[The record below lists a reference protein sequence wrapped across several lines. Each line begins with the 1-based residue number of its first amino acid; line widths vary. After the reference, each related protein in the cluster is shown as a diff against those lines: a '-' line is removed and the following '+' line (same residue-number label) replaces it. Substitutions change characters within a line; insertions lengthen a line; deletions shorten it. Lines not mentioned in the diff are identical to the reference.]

1 MIGRARRRRRDE
13 RGAIL
18 VLFAIATPILIGMM
32 AFALDLGYGF
42 VQTRRAQSAADFA
55 AFAAAQQLNGSTVC
69 NGATAP
75 PNMLQLVDI
84 VQHVVS
90 DNAPSIGSAWTGQ
103 FIDDTGKPIKGS
115 NFSSASGSAGAF
127 PPPGACGV
135 LVDATPAWSPFF
147 AQIFG
152 IKTLSG
158 NGSSDVSNSIQGQPI
173 GIVALNK
180 VGPHETLG
188 GGSGKFVV
196 SGDMVLN
203 TDVQNQ
209 PWSVSSHGWEF
220 NDRGQRQDGQQPVRL
235 RHDPH
240 EQRHVQQGAAVAAG
254 PVLLEPR
261 AGRQG
266 QRGRSGLRLG
276 PDTHQHALVQRQRL
290 AGDGGLQR
298 DQPDRR
304 GHQRPPA
311 VGRLTP
317 SPFNTSIACPGMSA
331 VTYSSSPSSGTLLP
345 GEYTKPVKITGSAQ
359 FDDCSGYAGEGAYP
373 GIYRFDQGLWI
384 DPQTS
389 GETVT
394 GSNVLLATNNPYPLA
409 GNVPGSNGS
418 GGFVA
423 SGSGNGAPCLPKGTM
438 TSGPSGGGSPE
449 PEVDGS
455 AGSVCSGTSPT
466 TYGVIAYGDSSFTQ
480 VSGLYGT
487 GDNLSLIV
495 GGVSG
500 TTVTLSG
507 PRPAAMPAPTGC
519 PAWPCTRTPPPR
531 RTTASTPSRVTPR
544 PSTSPGSSTTPRS
557 PTTGQRPPGLLGRH
571 GRWHPLLRRRDAPD
585 RVRPGWS
592 DGPAPSGG
600 TVTINGTCIVD
611 DFNTDGGTT
620 ITIFGQPFSLPG
632 AGRLSF
638 IGWHATAGVVGSPE
652 QIGLCPDR
660 VRARRPDRPG
670 RPLRL
675 DRRLL
680 PVLPELG
687 VAQQRPSAGQ
697 QAASIETSLA
707 TPTGGKYCES
717 GQPAPIEQ
725 TVAKA
730 AVDLPINTATLCAST
745 QTATQLTQ
753 SRTSRGRSTSR

>member
-1 MIGRARRRRRDE
+1 MIRRVRRRRRDE

-32 AFALDLGYGF
+32 ALALDLGYGF
-42 VQTRRAQSAADFA
+42 VQTRRAQNAADFA

-75 PNMLQLVDI
+75 PNMQQLVDI

-115 NFSSASGSAGAF
+115 NFSSASGNAGAF
-127 PPPGACGV
+127 PAPGACGV

-147 AQIFG
+147 AQILG
-152 IKTLSG
+152 INTLSG

-220 NDRGQRQDGQQPVRL
+220 DDAVDAKTGSNLYVYGTIHTNNGTYNKEPLWPLDQCFSSQGPVGKGNGGGPAYGSAPTPTNVLSCSDNDSQVTVGYNAI
-235 RHDPH
+235 DPT
-240 EQRHVQQGAAVAAG
+240 VAAIND
-254 PVLLEPR
+254 PLQS
-261 AGRQG
+261 AG
-266 QRGRSGLRLG
+266 S
-276 PDTHQHALVQRQRL
+276 P
-290 AGDGGLQR
+290 
-298 DQPDRR
+298 
-304 GHQRPPA
+304 
-311 VGRLTP
+311 P
-317 SPFNTSIACPGMSA
+317 SPFNTSIACPGISA

-345 GEYTKPVKITGSAQ
+345 GEYKNPVKITGSAQ

-373 GIYRFDQGLWI
+373 GIYRFDKGLWI
-384 DPQTS
+384 DPQTA

-394 GSNVLLATNNPYPLA
+394 GSNVLLATNTPYPLA
-409 GNVPGSNGS
+409 GNVPGSTGS

-455 AGSVCSGTSPT
+455 AGSACSGTSPT
-466 TYGVIAYGDSSFTQ
+466 TYGVIAYGDSSFKQ

-507 PRPAAMPAPTGC
+507 P
-519 PAWPCTRTPPPR
+519 
-531 RTTASTPSRVTPR
+531 
-544 PSTSPGSSTTPRS
+544 
-557 PTTGQRPPGLLGRH
+557 TTGGYAGSNGGAGVALYQNATTQANYGFDAESGDAASINITGLVYNASLTNYGAS
-571 GRWHPLLRRRDAPD
+571 APQD
-585 RVRPGWS
+585 YWDGTGGGIPFYAGGTLQTGYGAGWS

-638 IGWHATAGVVGSPE
+638 IG
-652 QIGLCPDR
+652 
-660 VRARRPDRPG
+660 
-670 RPLRL
+670 
-675 DRRLL
+675 
-680 PVLPELG
+680 
-687 VAQQRPSAGQ
+687 
-697 QAASIETSLA
+697 
-707 TPTGGKYCES
+707 
-717 GQPAPIEQ
+717 
-725 TVAKA
+725 
-730 AVDLPINTATLCAST
+730 
-745 QTATQLTQ
+745 
-753 SRTSRGRSTSR
+753 